1 MEEKGESDSPTIF
14 VIVKHPEKAT
24 GKNRFA
30 IPYMYTLSLLLNTP
44 DSPFTGIVLPDI
56 ATGQR
61 RSKDTSNPI
70 LNNTH
75 LLSVPPINRIPAAV
89 PTPMLTTIGGSAAGM
104 GALLSHQPQQRLTYS
119 DDDVCV

>member
-1 MEEKGESDSPTIF
+1 MPKHAAAYNHDMEKKKNKKEMEEKGESDSPTIF

-89 PTPMLTTIGGSAAGM
+89 LTPCSQLSAAV
-104 GALLSHQPQQRLTYS
+104 P
-119 DDDVCV
+119 

>member
-75 LLSVPPINRIPAAV
+75 TIRPANQ
-89 PTPMLTTIGGSAAGM
+89 PHPCCCSDPMLTTIGGSAVGM